1 MVASAADFLGRGASP
16 ASPESEA
23 VAVHS
28 MWKDEMTA
36 NRRAATGTLV
46 SGLVLAGIGTVLLLD
61 RFGVVDSNIL
71 WRFWPAIFCIIGLIR
86 LVESNG
92 TADQIWSGLF
102 ISMGALLTLHE
113 LGYIRFG
120 IAQLWPLFLIVAG
133 LLLAWQANEVREGR
147 KGFCMPS
154 LSRGAG
160 GPLSSVAVFGGIE
173 RRIEGTIVEGGNLVA
188 FFGGFKIDLSRAE
201 MEGER
206 TVIDATAIFGGGEII
221 IPEWWK
227 VSVEGLGIFGGYV
240 DKTRH
245 IPRPD
250 RPVKT
255 VVVRGAAVFGGIEV
269 KSW

>member
-1 MVASAADFLGRGASP
+1 MSSP
-16 ASPESEA
+16 A
-23 VAVHS
+23 
-28 MWKDEMTA
+28 WKDEMSA

-46 SGLVLAGIGTVLLLD
+46 SGLVVAGIGVVLLLD
-61 RFGVVDSNIL
+61 RFGIVESSIL
-71 WRFWPAIFCIIGLIR
+71 WRFWPAIFCIIGFIR
-86 LVESNG
+86 MVEANG
-92 TADQIWSGLF
+92 RGDQIWGGFF
-102 ISMGALLTLHE
+102 ISMGALLILHE
-113 LGYIRFG
+113 FGYIPFG
-120 IAQLWPLFLIVAG
+120 IGQLWPLFMIVAG

-147 KGFCMPS
+147 KGFCLPRG
-154 LSRGAG
+154 LNPGAG
-160 GPLSSVAVFGGIE
+160 SGPLSSVAIFGGIE
-173 RRIEGTIVEGGNLVA
+173 RRLEGTIVDGGNLVA

-201 MEGER
+201 MEGDR

-245 IPRPD
+245 VPRPD

-269 KSW
+269 KSY

>member
-1 MVASAADFLGRGASP
+1 MSSP
-16 ASPESEA
+16 A
-23 VAVHS
+23 
-28 MWKDEMTA
+28 WKDEMSA

-46 SGLVLAGIGTVLLLD
+46 SGLVVAGIGVVLLLD
-61 RFGVVDSNIL
+61 RFGIVESSIL
-71 WRFWPAIFCIIGLIR
+71 WRFWPAIFCIIGFIR
-86 LVESNG
+86 MVEANG
-92 TADQIWSGLF
+92 RGDQIWGGFF
-102 ISMGALLTLHE
+102 ISMGALLILHE
-113 LGYIRFG
+113 FGYIPFG
-120 IAQLWPLFLIVAG
+120 IGQLWPLFMIVAG

-147 KGFCMPS
+147 KGFCLP
-154 LSRGAG
+154 RGLNPGAGG
-160 GPLSSVAVFGGIE
+160 GPLSSVAIFGGIE
-173 RRIEGTIVEGGNLVA
+173 RRLEGTIVDGGNLVA

-201 MEGER
+201 MEGDR

-245 IPRPD
+245 VPRPD

-269 KSW
+269 KSY

>member
-1 MVASAADFLGRGASP
+1 MVAAAADFLGYCASP
-16 ASPESEA
+16 DSPEGEA

-28 MWKDEMTA
+28 IWKDEMTA
-36 NRRAATGTLV
+36 NRRAATGT
-46 SGLVLAGIGTVLLLD
+46 VLLLD
-61 RFGVVDSNIL
+61 RLGVVDSNIL

-113 LGYIRFG
+113 FGYIRFG
-120 IAQLWPLFLIVAG
+120 FAQLWPLFLIVAG

-201 MEGER
+201 
-206 TVIDATAIFGGGEII
+206 
-221 IPEWWK
+221 
-227 VSVEGLGIFGGYV
+227 
-240 DKTRH
+240 
-245 IPRPD
+245 
-250 RPVKT
+250 
-255 VVVRGAAVFGGIEV
+255 
-269 KSW
+269 